1 MQLKNK
7 SPATMKPLS
16 LEKAFNIAFFD
27 KDSFHNFISFEPFQQ
42 TKFKTFDERL
52 IAEPSSKLKEYNKF
66 INEFVIAYLKV
77 NKDVVFSYRKGSST
91 YDAVKCHAKSKIFFN
106 TDIKSFFPSITRE
119 YARSVLFNNLSNIPI
134 SDLNAHLDKILDYI
148 IIDNSLPLGFP
159 TSPAFSN
166 ACLYDFDVALQQ
178 YCDKHEYIF
187 TRYSDDIIISS
198 EKDEGFD
205 KINSVVADLLGEFGK
220 DHFRLNP
227 AKTKLIKKGS
237 KIKLLG
243 MVILPSEIVSVD
255 IKIKRKLEHLIH
267 FYITD
272 KDKFL
277 DSIINDPKIKTIE
290 LNENE
295 ILEKGVNT
303 VSGLLNHINTIDK
316 NYLDK
321 LKKKYGNTIVDM
333 LFYKNVN

>member
-1 MQLKNK
+1 
-7 SPATMKPLS
+7 MKPLS
-16 LEKAFNIAFFD
+16 LEKAFHIAFFD
-27 KDSFHNFISFEPFQQ
+27 KDSFHNFLSFQPFQQ
-42 TKFKTFDERL
+42 TKFSTFEERL
-52 IAEPSSKLKEYNKF
+52 IAEPSSKLKEYHKF
-66 INEFVIAYLKV
+66 INEFVLSYLKV

-91 YDAVKCHAKSKIFFN
+91 YDAVKLHAKSKVFFN

-119 YARSVLFNNLSNIPI
+119 YAREILFNNLSNIPI
-134 SDLNAHLDKILDYI
+134 SDLNVHLDKILDYI
-148 IIDNSLPLGFP
+148 IIDDSLPVGFP

-178 YCDKHEYIF
+178 YCARHDYIF

-198 EKDEGFD
+198 ENDEGFD
-205 KINSVVADLLGEFGK
+205 NINLVVTELLGEFGK
-220 DHFRLNP
+220 GHFSLNP
-227 AKTKLIKKGS
+227 TKTKLIRKGS

-277 DSIINDPKIKTIE
+277 NSIVKDPKIKTTG
-290 LNENE
+290 LNDSE
-295 ILEKGVNT
+295 ILEKGVNS

-316 NYLDK
+316 KYLDK

-333 LFYKNVN
+333 LFFKNVN

>member
-1 MQLKNK
+1 
-7 SPATMKPLS
+7 MKPLS

-27 KDSFHNFISFEPFQQ
+27 KDSFQNFLSFEPFQQ
-42 TKFKTFDERL
+42 TKFTTFDERL
-52 IAEPSSKLKEYNKF
+52 IAEPSSKLKEYHKF
-66 INEFVIAYLKV
+66 INEFVLSYLKV

-91 YDAVKCHAKSKIFFN
+91 YDAVILHAKSKVFFN

-119 YARSVLFNNLSNIPI
+119 YARSVLVNNLLHVPI
-134 SDLNAHLDKILDYI
+134 SDLNVHLDKILDYI
-148 IIDNSLPLGFP
+148 IIDNSLPVGFP

-166 ACLYDFDVALQQ
+166 ACLYEFDVAMQQ
-178 YCDKHEYIF
+178 YCAKHGYVF

-198 EKDEGFD
+198 ENDEGFD
-205 KINSVVADLLGEFGK
+205 NINSIVTDLLGEFGK
-220 DHFRLNP
+220 GHFRLNL
-227 AKTKLIKKGS
+227 AKTKLVKKGN

-243 MVILPSEIVSVD
+243 MVVLPSQVISVD
-255 IKIKRKLEHLIH
+255 IKVKRKLEHLIH

-272 KDKFL
+272 KGKFI
-277 DSIINDPKIKTIE
+277 DSILKDPKVKTSG
-290 LNENE
+290 LNDSE

-316 NYLDK
+316 SYLDK

-333 LFYKNVN
+333 FFYKNVN

>member
-1 MQLKNK
+1 
-7 SPATMKPLS
+7 MKPLS
-16 LEKAFNIAFFD
+16 LEKAFNIAFFE
-27 KDSFHNFISFEPFQQ
+27 KDSFQNFLSFEPFQQ
-42 TKFKTFDERL
+42 TKFITFDERL
-52 IAEPSSKLKEYNKF
+52 IAEPTSKLKEYHKF
-66 INEFVIAYLKV
+66 INEFILSYLKV

-91 YDAVKCHAKSKIFFN
+91 YDAVKLHACSKIFFN

-119 YARSVLFNNLSNIPI
+119 YARSVLVDNLSNVPI
-134 SDLNAHLDKILDYI
+134 SDLNIHLDKILDYI
-148 IIDNSLPLGFP
+148 IIDNSLPVGFP

-166 ACLYDFDVALQQ
+166 ACLYDFDVEMQQ
-178 YCDKHEYIF
+178 YCINHEYIF

-198 EKDEGFD
+198 ENDEGFEN
-205 KINSVVADLLGEFGK
+205 IHSVVSDLLGEFGK
-220 DHFRLNP
+220 GHFKLNS

-243 MVILPSEIVSVD
+243 MVILPSQIVSVD

-267 FYITD
+267 FYVTD
-272 KDKFL
+272 KDKFI
-277 DSIINDPKIKTIE
+277 DSIIKDPKVKTSG
-290 LNENE
+290 LNDSE

-316 NYLDK
+316 SYLDK
-321 LKKKYGNTIVDM
+321 LKRKYGNTIVDM